1 MRSRSAPTRWAFLAA
16 GACLWLAALVSV
28 VVWASA
34 RSGSAGPVGRTL
46 AFAGSEPRTVSAEL
60 SGGRLSI
67 GVRVMRFDG
76 GRLRACGEV
85 VGLAGPVGGA
95 TITLALYPDAG
106 LPDPL
111 PPGTR
116 LVLFD
121 ERGTLEWAF
130 ARVLSE
136 DRRGRLVA
144 ELRAMVTERE
154 GWLREVFGPVLAE
167 FARGVVGDVTA
178 ELSGFIRT
186 NEDRLREVGEG
197 VLERARTR
205 WEPLLRE
212 LLWPRIVARLR
223 PLAEKL
229 GHELW
234 TELPWGEIASN
245 AAESLAGTVAN
256 LVLPERFQLSTDQI
270 VRWRDGYLERTAIPK
285 LEAYLP
291 AALAAVGEAVSET
304 VRDDRVQQALHDT
317 LFQDGL
323 GNPQVMG
330 LIAEAFSAAVP
341 ANPRLRDRLA
351 ALLDD
356 PRIRRALF
364 DLAEQLEPRVL
375 ALTRM
380 FLLDEEGRT
389 LHPELAMLARVR
401 LIGSEGAWILL
412 ELPPAAGDEPTHGPA
427 LRSAPPTRLRIEPY
441 AGSRAEVWERPLPGA
456 RP

>member
-1 MRSRSAPTRWAFLAA
+1 MLFRS
-16 GACLWLAALVSV
+16 CLWLAALLSV
-28 VVWASA
+28 VVWAAA
-34 RSGSAGPVGRTL
+34 RSGSAGPVGRAL
-46 AFAGSEPRTVSAEL
+46 GFAGAEPRTVSAEL
-60 SGGRLSI
+60 PRGRLSA
-67 GVRVMRFDG
+67 GDRVMRFDG
-76 GRLRACGEV
+76 ARLRACGEV

-95 TITLALYPDAG
+95 TVTLALYPDAG

-116 LVLFD
+116 LVLLD

-136 DRRGRLVA
+136 DRRGRLAA

-154 GWLREVFGPVLAE
+154 GWLREVFGPVLEE
-167 FARGVVGDVTA
+167 FARGVIDDVTA

-186 NEDRLREVGEG
+186 HEDQLREVGED
-197 VLERARTR
+197 VLQRARAR

-212 LLWPRIVARLR
+212 LLWPQVVARLR

-229 GHELW
+229 GDELW
-234 TELPWGEIASN
+234 TELPWGEIAAN

-270 VRWRDGYLERTAIPK
+270 VRWRDGYLERKAIPK

-291 AALAAVGEAVSET
+291 AALAAVGEAVTET
-304 VRDDRVQQALHDT
+304 VRDDRVRQALHDT

-323 GNPQVMG
+323 GNPKVMG
-330 LIAEAFSAAVP
+330 LIAQAFSVAVL
-341 ANPRLRDRLA
+341 ANPRLRDRLQ

-356 PRIRRALF
+356 PRIQRALF

-375 ALTRM
+375 ALARM
-380 FLLDEEGRT
+380 FLLDEQGRT

-401 LIGSEGAWILL
+401 LIGSEGSWVLL
-412 ELPPAAGDEPTHGPA
+412 ELPPTEDAEPAGAAPPGDPPT
-427 LRSAPPTRLRIEPY
+427 LRSTEPTRLRIEEY
-441 AGSRAEVWERPLPGA
+441 SGSRAEVWERPLP
-456 RP
+456 